1 MAKEIERKFL
11 LVNDD
16 WRDEV
21 DSSCHYAQGYLSNSD
36 KVSIRIRTSGEN
48 AYLNF
53 KSATLGITRT
63 EYEYEVPLADADE
76 MLANFCDGPLIKK
89 VRYFVKRGNH
99 TWEIDVF
106 EGDNAGLV
114 VAEIE
119 LQAEDEPFTRPD
131 WIGVE
136 VSDDSRYYNVCLVT
150 HPYCEWTD

>member
-11 LVNDD
+11 LTSDA

-21 DSSCHYAQGYLSNSD
+21 DTSCHYAQGYLSNSER
-36 KVSIRIRTSGEN
+36 VSIRIRTSDEK

-53 KSATLGITRT
+53 KSATLGISRS
-63 EYEYEVPLADADE
+63 EYEYEIPLRDADE
-76 MLANFCDGPLIKK
+76 MLASFSEGPLIEK
-89 VRYFVKRGNH
+89 VRYFVKRGDH

-119 LQAEDEPFTRPD
+119 LQKEDEAFERPA
-131 WIGVE
+131 WIGEE
-136 VSDDSRYYNVCLVT
+136 VSDDPRYYNVCLVT
-150 HPYCEWTD
+150 HPYREWND